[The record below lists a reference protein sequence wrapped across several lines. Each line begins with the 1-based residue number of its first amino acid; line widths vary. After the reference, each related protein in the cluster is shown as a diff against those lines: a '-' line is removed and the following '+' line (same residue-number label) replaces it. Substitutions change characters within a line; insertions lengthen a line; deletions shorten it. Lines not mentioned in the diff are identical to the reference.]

1 MAIERIDL
9 DPSAERV
16 PPHSIEAE
24 EAVLGS
30 ILIDRDAI
38 QLIAHFLT
46 PHDFYRQRNATIFA
60 AMVETYNRR
69 EPVDYLTLVNELQRM
84 DHYDEVGGLAY
95 LSGLLTVVP
104 TSVHVESYARI
115 VERTAVM
122 RRLITAGA
130 RIAGIGYQNTIEVNE
145 ALEQSEQLLMEVA
158 QRRATREFESL
169 SDILQEYLN
178 QLPGTQDDESGR
190 HGIPTGFIDLDRI
203 TGGFQRSDLIILAA
217 RPSMG
222 KTSLALNIAEHVAI
236 PPAVRRG
243 DPEAHGGTVGVFSIE
258 MSKSQLAARM
268 LATESAVDSSRLRQG
283 RLSESDWRKI
293 THAIG
298 ILGDAPIYIDDTP
311 GISIAEL
318 RSKARRLHADRPL
331 DLVVVDYLQLI
342 NASGSDNR
350 VQEVSE
356 ISRSLKALAR
366 ELDVPVLALSQ
377 LSRAVE
383 SRSPKIPQ
391 LSDLRESGSIEQDA
405 DLVLFI
411 YREDFYDRESEKK
424 GIAELHVAKHR
435 NGPTGQINLL
445 FMDRTT
451 RFVDLETFRE

>member
-1 MAIERIDL
+1 
-9 DPSAERV
+9 
-16 PPHSIEAE
+16 
-24 EAVLGS
+24 
-30 ILIDRDAI
+30 
-38 QLIAHFLT
+38 
-46 PHDFYRQRNATIFA
+46 
-60 AMVETYNRR
+60 
-69 EPVDYLTLVNELQRM
+69 VDYLTLVTELQRN
-84 DHYDEVGGLAY
+84 DQYDEVGGLAY

-130 RIAGIGYQNTIEVNE
+130 RIAGIGYQNSAEVNE
-145 ALEQSEQLLMEVA
+145 ALEQSERYLMEVA
-158 QRRATREFESL
+158 QRRITREFESL

-178 QLPGTQDDESGR
+178 QLPGSQDDDSNR
-190 HGIPTGFIDLDRI
+190 HGIPSGFIDLDRI

-222 KTSLALNIAEHVAI
+222 KTSLALNIAENVAI

-243 DPEAHGGTVGVFSIE
+243 DQAAQGGIVAVFSIE

-311 GISIAEL
+311 GISIVEL
-318 RSKARRLHADRPL
+318 RSKARRLHADRQL

-342 NASGSDNR
+342 NGSGTDNR

>member
-1 MAIERIDL
+1 MAIERIEL
-9 DPSAERV
+9 DSSAERV
-16 PPHSIEAE
+16 PPHSIESE

-46 PHDFYRQRNATIFA
+46 PQDFYRQRNATIFA

-130 RIAGIGYQNTIEVNE
+130 RIAGIGYQNSVEVNE
-145 ALEQSEQLLMEVA
+145 ALEQSERYLMEVA

-178 QLPGTQDDESGR
+178 QLPSTQDDDTNR

-222 KTSLALNIAEHVAI
+222 KTSLALNIAENVAI

-243 DPEAHGGTVGVFSIE
+243 DPGAHGGRVAVFSIE

-298 ILGDAPIYIDDTP
+298 ILGDAPIFIDDTP

-318 RSKARRLHADRPL
+318 RSKARRLHADMPV

-342 NASGSDNR
+342 NGSGSDNR

-366 ELDVPVLALSQ
+366 ELEVPVLALSQ

>member
-38 QLIAHFLT
+38 QLIAHFLA
-46 PHDFYRQRNATIFA
+46 PGDFYRQRNSTIFS
-60 AMVETYNRR
+60 AMFEIYNRR
-69 EPVDYLTLVNELQRM
+69 EPVDYLTLVTELQRS
-84 DHYDEVGGLAY
+84 DRYDEIGGLAY

-130 RIAGIGYQNTIEVNE
+130 RIAGIGYQNNAEVND
-145 ALEQSEQLLMEVA
+145 ALEQSERYLMEVA
-158 QRRATREFESL
+158 QRRVTREFESL

-178 QLPGTQDDESGR
+178 QLPSGQDEDSNR
-190 HGIPTGFIDLDRI
+190 HGIPTGFIDLDKI

-222 KTSLALNIAEHVAI
+222 KTSLALNIAENVAI
-236 PPAVRRG
+236 PPSVRRG
-243 DPEAHGGTVGVFSIE
+243 DPAAQGGTVAVFSIE
-258 MSKSQLAARM
+258 MSKSQLASRM

-283 RLSESDWRKI
+283 RLSDSDWRKI

-311 GISIAEL
+311 GISITEL
-318 RSKARRLHADRPL
+318 RSKARRLHADRTV
-331 DLVVVDYLQLI
+331 DLIVVDYLQLI
-342 NASGSDNR
+342 NGSGSDNR

-366 ELDVPVLALSQ
+366 ELEVPVLALSQ